1 MLLQISMSVQQKTE
15 IVHKPVPT
23 QMEVISVHAAVAIH
37 LIPTIVPA
45 LVSSSDSI

>member
-1 MLLQISMSVQQKTE
+1 MSVQKITE

-23 QMEVISVHAAVAIH
+23 QMEVISVRAAVVIH